1 MTPMSEQ
8 ERQPVD
14 EHVKRVAE
22 LLPFPVE
29 TTADMGGTFA
39 LQIDLGTRGG
49 RDDPPDT
56 AGIDPDDKNGPHW
69 WVDIQGGERSVISE
83 LGLDTPPQRVANW
96 IAATARAEGCPAAD
110 PAITR
115 AQSLR
120 TASNA
125 GLSDKPPAATRTPE
139 LPLTPP
145 ARTPGHE
152 R

>member
-1 MTPMSEQ
+1 MTHMSEQ
-8 ERQPVD
+8 EQRAVD

-29 TTADMGGTFA
+29 LTADMGGTFA

-56 AGIDPDDKNGPHW
+56 AGIDAKDSRW
-69 WVDIQGGERSVISE
+69 WVDIQGGERSIISE
-83 LGLDTPPQRVANW
+83 LGLNDPPQRVADW
-96 IAATARAEGCPAAD
+96 ITTTARAENCPAAD

-120 TASNA
+120 TASPA
-125 GLSDKPPAATRTPE
+125 ALDDKPPAPGKARE

-145 ARTPGHE
+145 TRASGHE